1 MCCFLCLIVIFSF
14 VLSFSSLYLIVHNY
28 LSFVSKLMFVADK
41 IVVVVVVGFVIA
53 LVALYSFDDDVVVY
67 HLMAMN
73 DVTT

>member
-1 MCCFLCLIVIFSF
+1 
-14 VLSFSSLYLIVHNY
+14 
-28 LSFVSKLMFVADK
+28 MFVADK